1 MCSRVAGAACLT
13 TTGFGT
19 PATSACRWPER
30 ENSRNGPTGTNE
42 GGAVVADKPKDNG
55 PCKACHGRGGV
66 MTVLPDKNGKL
77 RRGWLQCTVCSG
89 TGRDPGY

>member
-1 MCSRVAGAACLT
+1 
-13 TTGFGT
+13 
-19 PATSACRWPER
+19 
-30 ENSRNGPTGTNE
+30 
-42 GGAVVADKPKDNG
+42 VADKPKDNG